1 MNAPRAVGSALVLV
15 LSFAGCDAGDDDGP
29 AVPAASGVRWET
41 LAPMP
46 SARSEVAAATDG
58 QRIVVAGGFD
68 ASGDTVASVDVLDLA
83 TTTWSRGPDL
93 PIAVNHPMAAAVG
106 GTIVVLGGYL
116 ETLENP
122 TDRAFALGD
131 GGWGELPP
139 MPSPRAAGGAAEVDG
154 RLFLAGGVGPDG
166 ALVEDVVVFDPD
178 TRAWTVHAGPPTA
191 REHLGVAGHDGELFV
206 VGGRTGGIGANL
218 DAAEA
223 LDVAAGS
230 WRELV
235 PMPTARGGS
244 AATATSNG
252 YVVSA
257 GGEADATFD
266 EAEAYDVRAERW
278 VALPV
283 MQTARHGLG
292 VVAVGTMVY
301 VVAGGTEPGLSVSDV
316 VETIDLSPLR
326 SAEVATGG

>member
-1 MNAPRAVGSALVLV
+1 
-15 LSFAGCDAGDDDGP
+15 
-29 AVPAASGVRWET
+29 
-41 LAPMP
+41 
-46 SARSEVAAATDG
+46 
-58 QRIVVAGGFD
+58 
-68 ASGDTVASVDVLDLA
+68 
-83 TTTWSRGPDL
+83 
-93 PIAVNHPMAAAVG
+93 
-106 GTIVVLGGYL
+106 
-116 ETLENP
+116 
-122 TDRAFALGD
+122 
-131 GGWGELPP
+131 